1 MTVREGGH
9 TTHAT
14 ANPVDVPVLFRSYDH
29 SPRLHYV
36 AERNPRTLQVSKL
49 FISQAC
55 QCTTAA
61 PTYFKRVQLFGRK
74 YIDGGVV
81 ANNPA
86 LEAWNEGIYMANP
99 TGPLQPRLPKLLLSI
114 GTGMP
119 REHSRFGMKSLA
131 LGALQKI
138 TDTRTPHDA
147 MLGIR
152 QTWPELEYFRLDVP
166 ENPHHPQI
174 GLSDI
179 GLDQC
184 RKKRMSNPYPNMPI
198 PGNPA
203 DIVQRFE
210 QRDWQLRQNAMEN
223 TKGGYKPNK
232 YRYVT
237 FDKIRDRTAT
247 YCDTP
252 GARNDIQNSARI
264 LRDQSIQR
272 RNNNQERWTN
282 FRNHPD
288 PNHT

>member
-14 ANPVDVPVLFRSYDH
+14 ANPVDVPILFRSYDH
-29 SPRLHYV
+29 SPRPHYV
-36 AERNPRTLQVSKL
+36 DELNPRTLQGSKL

-61 PTYFKRVQLFGRK
+61 PSYFKRVQLYGRK
-74 YIDGGVV
+74 YIDGGVI

-99 TGPLQPRLPKLLLSI
+99 TQQLQPKLPKLLLSI

-131 LGALQKI
+131 LGALQNI
-138 TDTRTPHDA
+138 TNTRAAHNA

-152 QTWPELEYFRLDVP
+152 QTWPVLEYFRFDVP
-166 ENPHHPQI
+166 ENPHHPQG

-179 GLDQC
+179 DLDQC
-184 RKKRMSNPYPNMPI
+184 RRKRKSNPYPNMLI
-198 PGNPA
+198 PGSPA

-210 QRDWQLRQNAMEN
+210 QRDRQLRQNAEEN
-223 TKGGYKPNK
+223 TERGYKPNK

-237 FDKIRDRTAT
+237 FDKIRDRTAR
-247 YCDTP
+247 YCGTT
-252 GARNDIQNSARI
+252 GARNDIQNCAQI

-272 RNNNQERWTN
+272 RNNNHGRWTN